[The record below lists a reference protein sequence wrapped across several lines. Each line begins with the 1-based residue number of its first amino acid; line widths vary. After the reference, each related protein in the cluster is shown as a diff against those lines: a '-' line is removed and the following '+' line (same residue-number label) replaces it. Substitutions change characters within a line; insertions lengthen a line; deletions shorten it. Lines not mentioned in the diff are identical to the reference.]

1 MIQDSQICSPHRG
14 SSFLYKADTLA
25 YPRLYESI
33 LLIFALGNP
42 PEKIT
47 KLFAQLNNL
56 KGQLWGSWDFQ
67 NQPGRAGKTMGK

>member
-14 SSFLYKADTLA
+14 SSFLYKAD
-25 YPRLYESI
+25 PRLYESI

-67 NQPGRAGKTMGK
+67 NQPGRAGKTMGR